1 MTALLVADVR
11 QSLILHSSLFQ
22 QSARTVDPFAKV
34 KPNSIPT
41 ESIKAES
48 DRRSRDRY
56 PGRSIGMLLT
66 WVGKGQKSQITNE
79 AELGKGYEAL

>member
-1 MTALLVADVR
+1 MTTLLVADVR
-11 QSLILHSSLFQ
+11 QSLILHSSLLQ

-41 ESIKAES
+41 KSIKAES
-48 DRRSRDRY
+48 DRGSRDRY

-66 WVGKGQKSQITNE
+66 WVGKGQKSQITTE